1 MRKNYSDLETPRFER
16 HGVIDFDADKFEPTK
31 ESLLIYQELTAI
43 SEEIEECRKRN
54 CR

>member
-1 MRKNYSDLETPRFER
+1 MRKNYSDSTTPAFER
-16 HGVIDFDADKFEPTK
+16 HGVIDFDAGKFEPTT
-31 ESLLIYQELTAI
+31 ESLQIYQELSAI